1 MLVTIII
8 VSKSKYKIRDIK
20 KLVSLFL
27 YVTRNKILSDFPD
40 L

>member
-8 VSKSKYKIRDIK
+8 ASKNKYKIRDIK

-27 YVTRNKILSDFPD
+27 YHENEIEF
-40 L
+40 